1 MNFAE
6 IRIKHP
12 GTGYGSLPPFE
23 VVTVETGADVEDR
36 ARFLADHL
44 DREIRWN
51 LIGSVHGHYV
61 VPSRRIASPMPL
73 QRRRVL

>member
-1 MNFAE
+1 MNLAE

-23 VVTVETGADVEDR
+23 VVTAADGGDVERR

-51 LIGSVHGHYV
+51 LVGEHHGHYV
-61 VPSRRIASPMPL
+61 VPSRRIRPAATGGG
-73 QRRRVL
+73 